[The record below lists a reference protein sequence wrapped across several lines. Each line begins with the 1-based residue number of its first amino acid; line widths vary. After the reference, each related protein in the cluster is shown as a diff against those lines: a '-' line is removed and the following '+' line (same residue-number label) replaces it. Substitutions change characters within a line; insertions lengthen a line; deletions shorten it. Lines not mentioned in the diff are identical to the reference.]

1 MYGITGSTLCFTS
14 YALVM
19 LVIFYLQQLNPPLL
33 PSIAMLQRL
42 ADHKEFT
49 CGWMS
54 SFCDEEWTVRSTCLK
69 EENNLTLKELLA
81 GFFQY
86 YRDFDYL
93 NVICPSVGRPVP
105 TEHFK
110 SADDIPE
117 EMQLYKE
124 KLRNEP
130 DNEKLKFKTNV
141 MIRAQDPLE
150 LHWNIT
156 KNVVDKTFFVF
167 IAACEK
173 SYKLMAETDERSLLG
188 TLFSIDKNSLYSA
201 AQPYVKISIG
211 LASVAPSS
219 GMDIDE
225 HYKLTI
231 EAVLLVMRQVMKAE
245 MELSE
250 PKVLSK
256 VQKVNS
262 SQDVH
267 TMSNDP
273 TEDEGLVYICHG
285 NSNVIALRKKM
296 KTSLA
301 NLDLSLSE
309 YEQEICI
316 SNALQCL
323 NTNQNFSFD
332 LKISSLNR
340 SKSSLDIILSG
351 LEGKKGKKSKN
362 PQKDSF
368 SKEVANYILHNLK
381 MLVKCAVHFIID
393 TKNNSPARNVKQSL
407 RELFDLKMAELP
419 NLNEIF
425 RAKSLDK
432 ESPSTSGCDTSI
444 EQQQCLLLQSIEKDN
459 NEKGNSS
466 SSHYLGSKHWQGVTM
481 DTMEELMDDKG
492 GTHDTMNSK
501 PSSLER
507 SSEEI
512 MCFVDKE
519 TITSDISKLKH
530 LSADNNLKGQAMEN
544 VHLPE
549 TVTLSTKNEAVIDEF
564 LNPYKPDRLVTLECV
579 KDDVIDQFSDMLNT
593 VLNCETQS
601 SLTIEKNPFLA
612 SIEKVNLNK
621 LTLDLNKS
629 ESSTKQT
636 KKDGNCKYMRTES
649 KEDLSDL
656 DKQRKAQLL
665 RNVNNKHNKNNKR
678 KMHLNYDIV
687 RNNSDVRF

>member
-33 PSIAMLQRL
+33 PPIAMLQRL

-86 YRDFDYL
+86 YRDFDYQ

-117 EMQLYKE
+117 EMQLYKD
-124 KLRNEP
+124 KLRSEP
-130 DNEKLKFKTNV
+130 DNAQLKFKTNV

-167 IAACEK
+167 IAACEE
-173 SYKLMAETDERSLLG
+173 SCKLMAETDERSLLG

-201 AQPYVKISIG
+201 VQPYVKISIG

-225 HYKLTI
+225 LYKLKI

-245 MELSE
+245 MELCE

-256 VQKVNS
+256 VQKVNP

-267 TMSNDP
+267 TMSNDQ

-285 NSNVIALRKKM
+285 NSNVVALRKKM
-296 KTSLA
+296 KKRLA

-309 YEQEICI
+309 YEQEVCI

-351 LEGKKGKKSKN
+351 LEGKKGRKSKN

-368 SKEVANYILHNLK
+368 SKEVANFILHNLK
-381 MLVKCAVHFIID
+381 MLVKCALHFIIE
-393 TKNNSPARNVKQSL
+393 TKKNNSPDCNVKQSL
-407 RELFDLKMAELP
+407 RELFDLKMAKLP
-419 NLNEIF
+419 NLNEIL
-425 RAKSLDK
+425 RTKSLDK
-432 ESPSTSGCDTSI
+432 DSPSTSGCDTSI

-459 NEKGNSS
+459 NEKGNS
-466 SSHYLGSKHWQGVTM
+466 
-481 DTMEELMDDKG
+481 
-492 GTHDTMNSK
+492 MNSK

-507 SSEEI
+507 SIEET

-530 LSADNNLKGQAMEN
+530 LSADSNLKGQAMET

-549 TVTLSTKNEAVIDEF
+549 TVTRSTKTQAVIDDF
-564 LNPYKPDRLVTLECV
+564 LNPYKPDRLVTLECE
-579 KDDVIDQFSDMLNT
+579 KDDVIDEFSDMLNT

-621 LTLDLNKS
+621 HTLDLNKS

-636 KKDGNCKYMRTES
+636 KIDGNCKYVRTES
-649 KEDLSDL
+649 KEVSDL
-656 DKQRKAQLL
+656 DKQCKAQLL
-665 RNVNNKHNKNNKR
+665 RNVNNKHNENNKR
-678 KMHLNYDIV
+678 KMHLNYDIAK
-687 RNNSDVRF
+687 NNSDVRF

>member
-1 MYGITGSTLCFTS
+1 MVIKYWAKKYGITGSTQCFTTYS
-14 YALVM
+14 LIM
-19 LVIFYLQQLNPPLL
+19 LVIFYLQQVNPPLL
-33 PSIAMLQRL
+33 PPIATLQRL
-42 ADHKEFT
+42 ADRKEFS

-54 SFCDEEWTVRSTCLK
+54 SFCDEEWTVRLTCLK

-86 YRDFDYL
+86 YRDFDYQ

-124 KLRNEP
+124 KLQKEP
-130 DNEKLKFKTNV
+130 DNKKLKFRTDV

-150 LHWNIT
+150 LNWNIT
-156 KNVVDKTFFVF
+156 KNVVDKTFFLF
-167 IAACEK
+167 IAACEE
-173 SYKLMAETDERSLLG
+173 SWKLMAETDERSLLG
-188 TLFSIDKNSLYSA
+188 TLFSIDKDSLNLSV
-201 AQPYVKISIG
+201 QPYVKVSIG

-219 GMDIDE
+219 GIDIDE
-225 HYKLTI
+225 QYKLTL

-245 MELSE
+245 MELYE

-256 VQKVNS
+256 VQKVNP

-267 TMSNDP
+267 TMSNVQA
-273 TEDEGLVYICHG
+273 EDEGLVYVCHG

-296 KTSLA
+296 RTNLE

-340 SKSSLDIILSG
+340 SKNSNCLDITLSG
-351 LEGKKGKKSKN
+351 IEEKKGKKSKK
-362 PQKDSF
+362 PHTSSF
-368 SKEVANYILHNLK
+368 SKEVANFILHNLK
-381 MLVKCAVHFIID
+381 KLVKCAVHFIID
-393 TKNNSPARNVKQSL
+393 TKSSSPALDVKKSL
-407 RELFDLKMAELP
+407 RELFDLKMAKLP
-419 NLNEIF
+419 NLNDIL
-425 RAKSLDK
+425 RANSLDK
-432 ESPSTSGCDTSI
+432 ESPSTSGCGTNI

-459 NEKGNSS
+459 NETGNSS
-466 SSHYLGSKHWQGVTM
+466 TSHYLGSKHWQGET
-481 DTMEELMDDKG
+481 T
-492 GTHDTMNSK
+492 THDTMKSK

-507 SSEEI
+507 SLEEVV
-512 MCFVDKE
+512 CLVDKE
-519 TITSDISKLKH
+519 TITSDITKLKH
-530 LSADNNLKGQAMEN
+530 ISVENNLKGQAMEN
-544 VHLPE
+544 VHLLK
-549 TVTLSTKNEAVIDEF
+549 TVTLSAKTEAVIDEF
-564 LNPYKPDRLVTLECV
+564 LNPHKPDRLVTIESV
-579 KDDVIDQFSDMLNT
+579 KDDTIDQFSDMLNT
-593 VLNCETQS
+593 VMSCETQS

-612 SIEKVNLNK
+612 SIEKVKLNE

-636 KKDGNCKYMRTES
+636 KTDGNCKYVKTES

-656 DKQRKAQLL
+656 DKQYKAHL
-665 RNVNNKHNKNNKR
+665 RNVNNKNNENNKR
-678 KMHLNYDIV
+678 KMDLNYDNV
-687 RNNSDVRF
+687 

>member
-1 MYGITGSTLCFTS
+1 MYGITGGSTLCFTS

-33 PSIAMLQRL
+33 PPIAMLQRL

-86 YRDFDYL
+86 YRDFDYQ

-117 EMQLYKE
+117 EMQLYKD

-130 DNEKLKFKTNV
+130 DNAKLKFKTNV

-156 KNVVDKTFFVF
+156 RNVVDKTFFVF
-167 IAACEK
+167 IAACEA
-173 SYKLMAETDERSLLG
+173 SCKLMAETDERSLLG

-201 AQPYVKISIG
+201 VQPYVKISIG

-245 MELSE
+245 MELCE

-256 VQKVNS
+256 VQKVNP

-267 TMSNDP
+267 TLSNNQ

-285 NSNVIALRKKM
+285 NSNVVALRKKM

-301 NLDLSLSE
+301 NLNLSLSE

-323 NTNQNFSFD
+323 NTNQQFSFD
-332 LKISSLNR
+332 LRISSLNR

-351 LEGKKGKKSKN
+351 LDGKKGRKSKN
-362 PQKDSF
+362 LQKDSF
-368 SKEVANYILHNLK
+368 SKEVANFILHNLK
-381 MLVKCAVHFIID
+381 MLVKCAVHFIIE
-393 TKNNSPARNVKQSL
+393 TKNNSPACNVKQSL
-407 RELFDLKMAELP
+407 RELFDLKMAKLP
-419 NLNEIF
+419 NLNEIL

-432 ESPSTSGCDTSI
+432 ESPSTPGCDTSI

-466 SSHYLGSKHWQGVTM
+466 TSHYLGSKHGQ
-481 DTMEELMDDKG
+481 G
-492 GTHDTMNSK
+492 GTITLDTSI
-501 PSSLER
+501 
-507 SSEEI
+507 EEI

-530 LSADNNLKGQAMEN
+530 LSADSNLKDQAMEN

-549 TVTLSTKNEAVIDEF
+549 TVTLSTKTQAVIDEF
-564 LNPYKPDRLVTLECV
+564 LNPYKPDRLVTLECE

-636 KKDGNCKYMRTES
+636 KTDGNCKYVRTES
-649 KEDLSDL
+649 KEGLSDL
-656 DKQRKAQLL
+656 DKQCKAQLL
-665 RNVNNKHNKNNKR
+665 RNVNNEHNENNKR
-678 KMHLNYDIV
+678 KMHLNYV
-687 RNNSDVRF
+687 KNNSDVRF

>member
-33 PSIAMLQRL
+33 PPIATLQRL

-69 EENNLTLKELLA
+69 EENSLTLKELLA

-86 YRDFDYL
+86 YRDFDYQ

-117 EMQLYKE
+117 EMQLYKD
-124 KLRNEP
+124 KLRKEP
-130 DNEKLKFKTNV
+130 DNAKLKFKTNV

-167 IAACEK
+167 IAACEE
-173 SYKLMAETDERSLLG
+173 SCKLMAETDERSLLG
-188 TLFSIDKNSLYSA
+188 TLFSIDKNSLHPA
-201 AQPYVKISIG
+201 VQPYVKISIG

-225 HYKLTI
+225 HYKLII

-245 MELSE
+245 MELCE

-256 VQKVNS
+256 VQKVNP

-267 TMSNDP
+267 TMSNDQ
-273 TEDEGLVYICHG
+273 TENEGLVYICHG
-285 NSNVIALRKKM
+285 NSNVVALRKKM

-309 YEQEICI
+309 FEQEICI
-316 SNALQCL
+316 SNAVQCL
-323 NTNQNFSFD
+323 NANQRFSFD

-351 LEGKKGKKSKN
+351 LEGKKRKKSKN

-368 SKEVANYILHNLK
+368 SKEVANFILHNLK
-381 MLVKCAVHFIID
+381 MLVKCAVHFIIE
-393 TKNNSPARNVKQSL
+393 TKNNSPACNVKQSL
-407 RELFDLKMAELP
+407 RELFDLKMAKLP
-419 NLNEIF
+419 NLNEIL

-444 EQQQCLLLQSIEKDN
+444 AQQQCLLLQSIEKDN

-466 SSHYLGSKHWQGVTM
+466 TSHYLGSKHWQGGTI
-481 DTMEELMDDKG
+481 
-492 GTHDTMNSK
+492 THDTMNSK

-507 SSEEI
+507 STEEV
-512 MCFVDKE
+512 MCVDKE

-530 LSADNNLKGQAMEN
+530 LSADSNLKGQAMEN

-549 TVTLSTKNEAVIDEF
+549 TVTLSTKTQAVIDEF
-564 LNPYKPDRLVTLECV
+564 LNPYKPDRLVTLEECV

-629 ESSTKQT
+629 ESSNKQT
-636 KKDGNCKYMRTES
+636 KTEGNRKYVGTDS

-656 DKQRKAQLL
+656 DKQRKAKSL
-665 RNVNNKHNKNNKR
+665 RNVNNKHNENDKR
-678 KMHLNYDIV
+678 KMHLSYDIV
-687 RNNSDVRF
+687 KNNSDVRF